1 MRSAFARLVKPEGMG
16 AGRRPMGAGGSS
28 RGFFSSTLGRK
39 GAFALAAAALLAVGS
54 TARASDDD
62 ALKVLKGM
70 SDYLASQKTISLSFD
85 ADIEVITPDIE
96 KIQFASS
103 GQLLLSRPDKLRAI
117 RTGGYSD
124 VEFIFDGKT
133 ASVVDRTTKDY
144 IQFDD
149 PGSVDQLIDKLRN
162 EYSMALPGADL
173 LDSNVFGVLSADVL
187 HGADIGRG
195 VVGGVECEHLAFRNQ
210 DTDWQIWVQ
219 VGDAPIPR
227 KLVIT
232 SKTEAGAPQYT
243 LVIREWKTDAQPSA
257 DAFAFKPAEGAKK
270 LEPQALA
277 GFDEVPLGL
286 PNGEKK

>member
-1 MRSAFARLVKPEGMG
+1 MPSILARLLKPEGMR
-16 AGRRPMGAGGSS
+16 ADRRPIGARGSS
-28 RGFFSSTLGRK
+28 RKVFISGLGRG
-39 GAFALAAAALLAVGS
+39 GAFALAAAALLTVAS
-54 TARASDDD
+54 TARADDGA
-62 ALKVLKGM
+62 ALKVLKNM

-103 GQLLLSRPDKLRAI
+103 GELLLSRPDKLRAI

-124 VEFIFDGKT
+124 VEFVFDGKT
-133 ASVVDRTTKDY
+133 ASVVNKSTNGY
-144 IQFDD
+144 VQFDA
-149 PGSVDQLIDKLRN
+149 PGSVDQLVDKLRN
-162 EYSMALPGADL
+162 DYAMALPGADL
-173 LDSNVFGVLSADVL
+173 LASNVFAVLSDDVVR
-187 HGADIGRG
+187 GDDIGRG

-227 KLVIT
+227 KFVIT
-232 SKTEAGAPQYT
+232 SKTQAAAPQYT
-243 LVIREWKTDAQPSA
+243 LVVREWKTDAQPAA

-270 LEPQALA
+270 LEPQAL
-277 GFDEVPLGL
+277 GGLDEVPPGL